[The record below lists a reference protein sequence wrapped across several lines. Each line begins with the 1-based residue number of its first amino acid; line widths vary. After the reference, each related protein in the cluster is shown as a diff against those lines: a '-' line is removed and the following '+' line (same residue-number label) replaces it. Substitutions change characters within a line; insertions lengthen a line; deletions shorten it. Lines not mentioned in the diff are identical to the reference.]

1 MPISATVRTTMLS
14 TYEPGAQRN
23 VQALQEQ
30 SPSNEFSLAS
40 WTAIHNM
47 KNITI
52 RPLNENDAC
61 DFHTLRLRALKEH
74 PDAFSS
80 TYERESA
87 YSMEFVAE
95 RLRRTAESRNNF
107 TLGALRQ
114 KELIGVVG
122 FRRIDGVKEQHRGH
136 IWGMYVRSEEQGKGI
151 GRALLSKAI
160 DLANSLPGLE
170 QIELDVVTRNRQ
182 ARNLYASLG
191 FASCGIDPRALFV
204 DGEYL
209 DEERMVLFL
218 SGC

>member
-1 MPISATVRTTMLS
+1 MQDVTVR
-14 TYEPGAQRN
+14 A
-23 VQALQEQ
+23 
-30 SPSNEFSLAS
+30 
-40 WTAIHNM
+40 
-47 KNITI
+47 
-52 RPLNENDAC
+52 LNENDAI
-61 DFHTLRLRALKEH
+61 DFQDLRLRALREH

-87 YSMEFVAE
+87 HTMDFVAE

-136 IWGMYVRSEEQGKGI
+136 IWGMHVRSDEQGKGI
-151 GRALLSKAI
+151 GKALLSRAI
-160 DLANSLPGLE
+160 DLVTALPGLE
-170 QIELDVVTRNRQ
+170 QIELCVVTRNKQ

-204 DGEYL
+204 NGEYL

>member
-1 MPISATVRTTMLS
+1 MQDV
-14 TYEPGAQRN
+14 
-23 VQALQEQ
+23 
-30 SPSNEFSLAS
+30 
-40 WTAIHNM
+40 
-47 KNITI
+47 TI
-52 RPLNENDAC
+52 RALKENDAC
-61 DFHTLRLRALKEH
+61 DFQKLRLRALKEH

-107 TLGALRQ
+107 TLGAYLQ
-114 KELIGVVG
+114 EELIGVVG

-151 GRALLSKAI
+151 GRALLADGVERAK
-160 DLANSLPGLE
+160 SLPGLE

-191 FASCGIDPRALFV
+191 FASCGVDPRALLV

-218 SGC
+218 PGC

>member
-1 MPISATVRTTMLS
+1 MLS
-14 TYEPGAQRN
+14 TYEPGAQQN

-52 RPLNENDAC
+52 RALKENDAC
-61 DFHTLRLRALKEH
+61 DFQKLRLRALKEH

-107 TLGALRQ
+107 TLGALPSRRVDRRGGVPQNRRGEGAAPGAHLGHVCQVRRTGKGHWKGPPVQGHRSCQFAPRTGTDRARRSNSKPASQ
-114 KELIGVVG
+114 KSVHLSRFRLVRHRPKGVV
-122 FRRIDGVKEQHRGH
+122 RKRGV
-136 IWGMYVRSEEQGKGI
+136 
-151 GRALLSKAI
+151 
-160 DLANSLPGLE
+160 P
-170 QIELDVVTRNRQ
+170 
-182 ARNLYASLG
+182 
-191 FASCGIDPRALFV
+191 
-204 DGEYL
+204 
-209 DEERMVLFL
+209 
-218 SGC
+218 